1 MLQDS
6 TRYEKTAKLLESY
19 DPDYVPPTP
28 RKQQQQ
34 QALRTAYI
42 PGTPKAPAN
51 QAAVRCPT
59 QNHSAPNMHQPLHH
73 RRKPWIEPI
82 SPVQHKRNGSH
93 AIAGRLHLRTH
104 PLNGLLLHQGR
115 GDRRLSLGPLQHMT
129 GAGISLMPAFDKL
142 ATSLI
147 GDNPALTEALRLVLP
162 WIEDMREQ
170 KASNHQFLKS
180 NWDMRLQRPSL
191 HL

>member
-42 PGTPKAPAN
+42 PGTPKAPAT
-51 QAAVRCPT
+51 QAAVGCAT
-59 QNHSAPNMHQPLHH
+59 YDHSAPA
-73 RRKPWIEPI
+73 IEIWTIALNDTI
-82 SPVQHKRNGSH
+82 SPVQQSNGS
-93 AIAGRLHLRTH
+93 RTTTDDGGLKMH
-104 PLNGLLLHQGR
+104 PYDQVRMHQGR

-147 GDNPALTEALRLVLP
+147 GDNPALTEALRSVLP
-162 WIEDMREQ
+162 RLKGMREQ
-170 KASNHQFLKS
+170 DAPCCMTCFQTAHVTAEAPV
-180 NWDMRLQRPSL
+180 PSL
-191 HL
+191 RC